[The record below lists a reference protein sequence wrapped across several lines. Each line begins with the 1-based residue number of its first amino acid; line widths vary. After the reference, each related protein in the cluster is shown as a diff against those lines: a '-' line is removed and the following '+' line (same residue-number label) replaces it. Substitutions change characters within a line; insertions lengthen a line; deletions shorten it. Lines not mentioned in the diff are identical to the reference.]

1 MCRALRVL
9 CAAPDR
15 ERLTV
20 LKYATVSSTWE
31 LVGGAIGLDQ
41 LESQIREW
49 APDVVVLDSDLGTE
63 GVERART
70 ARPNVRIVG
79 IGSADG
85 ADGADGHADSI
96 EEVRSA
102 VLGVPPPGGPVRT

>member
-1 MCRALRVL
+1 
-9 CAAPDR
+9 
-15 ERLTV
+15 
-20 LKYATVSSTWE
+20 
-31 LVGGAIGLDQ
+31 
-41 LESQIREW
+41 
-49 APDVVVLDSDLGTE
+49 
-63 GVERART
+63 VERART

-102 VLGVPPPGGPVRT
+102 VLGAPPPGGPVRT